1 MGIHIEPVTPL
12 IGAEVSGVNL
22 TKLTGEEL
30 GQIKAAFLKHL
41 VLFFRDQDLSI
52 EEHIAFGRHFG
63 DLHLHPA
70 GADYMPHEG
79 LPAEILR
86 IHADENT
93 KRTAGDKWH
102 SDVSC
107 DAEPPAISILKLEVL
122 PTSGGDTL
130 FSSMYAAYEALSTPM
145 QAMLT
150 QLTATHDG
158 GYNYRDR
165 AAKAGI
171 DVSHRTYPCHSHPV
185 VRTHPETGRKSLY
198 VNAAFTTYIDNIPED
213 ESRAI
218 LDFLFQHV
226 AKAAFQCRFRWQA
239 NSIAMW
245 DNRCAMHH
253 AIWDYYPQV
262 RSGRRVTVQGD
273 KPR

>member
-1 MGIHIEPVTPL
+1 MSLHVEPLTPL
-12 IGAEVSGVNL
+12 IGAYVSGVDL
-22 TKLTGEEL
+22 ATVDDRDAA
-30 GQIKAAFLKHL
+30 QIKSAILKHL

-52 EEHIAFGRHFG
+52 EEHIRFGRHFG
-63 DLHLHPA
+63 DLHHHPA
-70 GADYMPHEG
+70 SGDYLSHAN
-79 LPAEILR
+79 LPPEILR

-107 DAEPPAISILKLEVL
+107 DAEPPSVSILKLEVL
-122 PTSGGDTL
+122 PDQGGDTL
-130 FSSMYAAYEALSTPM
+130 FSNMYAAYDALSEPM
-145 QAMLT
+145 KTMLGK
-150 QLTATHDG
+150 LKATHDG

-165 AAKAGI
+165 AAKAGK
-171 DVSHRTYPCHSHPV
+171 DVSHRTYPVHSHPV
-185 VRTHPETGRKSLY
+185 VRTHPETGRKCLY
-198 VNAAFTTYIDNIPED
+198 VNAAFTTHIDDIPED

-218 LDFLFQHV
+218 LDFLFSHV
-226 AKAAFQCRFRWQA
+226 AKAMFQCRFRWQP

-262 RSGRRVTVQGD
+262 RSGRRVTVRGD
-273 KPR
+273 KPI